1 MSADQRDLILADLI
15 RQRDTGELART
26 TSWQEILTLADQSAE
41 FREVLDVADAEV
53 LFSAL
58 GDLARALPEEVE
70 RALSPSAAYGAE
82 LAHLVLD
89 ALAPRLKDVE
99 GWALVERNPIQF
111 VTAVNAISATI
122 STQLGPK
129 AAFGT
134 CVCWDLGGDVT
145 RLADAYRSHVQLR
158 PEPVLSRSAL
168 AHEVAYCLELNQVTH
183 EVEAF
188 VAIAFQG
195 CIRLPYFFP
204 DFVRVGVLESD
215 RVELKL
221 LAPSDRIAEVAVRW
235 AQSEWL
241 AQDVVDECVGAEP

>member
-1 MSADQRDLILADLI
+1 MIEAAAIRRLAASVQVQGTAD
-15 RQRDTGELART
+15 
-26 TSWQEILTLADQSAE
+26 
-41 FREVLDVADAEV
+41 
-53 LFSAL
+53 
-58 GDLARALPEEVE
+58 
-70 RALSPSAAYGAE
+70 PSAAYGEE

-89 ALAPRLKDVE
+89 ALAPRLRDIDGSAV
-99 GWALVERNPIQF
+99 VERNPIQF

-134 CVCWDLGGDVT
+134 CVCWDLDGDVT

-168 AHEVAYCLELNQVTH
+168 AHEVAYCLELDEVTR

-188 VAIAFQG
+188 VAIALQG

-204 DFVRVGVLESD
+204 DFVRIGVLESD

-221 LAPSDRIAEVAVRW
+221 LAPSDRISEVAARW

-241 AQDVVDECVGAEP
+241 SKDGVDDCVGAEP